1 MPEPTQPDAAE
12 REHLLDTLAD
22 LIARGGA
29 GPFVMEPVVP
39 GDAAFPDPWA
49 PTRAGV
55 AVLLRRLLWHA
66 SIARDIEIEDRR
78 AEGAPPTERMPATRV
93 ELYELRGRSARFALG
108 FIGRDEVVGTL
119 AHEIGVAF
127 AAEHRPEQADPYRT
141 AEPPAISVDPD
152 HDLERGSIATVYLG
166 LGVLAA
172 NAAFQQYS
180 RAGRFNGAYE
190 ALDYDVLR
198 AGHIPMSALAYLLA
212 VQAVVRDSLVPPE
225 GLSPPQKDEVVAW
238 IAALRGRGAELR
250 TRLGIGDVRADERE
264 LAIAFPGVSVDDE
277 PPPRKTAFRWS
288 THRGGVGL
296 IAGAVL
302 GVGVAATVAS
312 RGMLP
317 IVVFGG
323 AACGHVV
330 GRKVPVPRCSA
341 CANVVAKTA
350 TVCPRCGAALR
361 GDIASL
367 ADRLEAE
374 ERLEAKLDEENRSAE

>member
-1 MPEPTQPDAAE
+1 MSEPSQPDAE
-12 REHLLDTLAD
+12 TREHLLDVVAD
-22 LIARGGA
+22 LVARAGA
-29 GPFVMEPVVP
+29 APLLSVPVVP
-39 GDAAFPDPWA
+39 GAAAFPDPWA

-66 SIARDIEIEDRR
+66 DIARDVELEDRR
-78 AEGAPPTERMPATRV
+78 ADGAPPTERKPATRI
-93 ELYELRGRSARFALG
+93 ELFELREKHARFALG
-108 FIGRDEVVGTL
+108 FVGDDDVVGTL

-127 AAEHRPEQADPYRT
+127 AAEHRPDEADPYRT
-141 AEPPAISVDPD
+141 AEPPVISIDPD
-152 HDLERGSIATVYLG
+152 RDLERGSIATVYLG

-172 NAAFQQYS
+172 NAAFQEYS

-198 AGHIPMSALAYLLA
+198 AGHVPMSALAFLLA
-212 VQAVVRDSLVPPE
+212 VQAVVRDALVPPE
-225 GLSPPQKDEVVAW
+225 GLEPPQKDEVIAW

-250 TRLGIGDVRADERE
+250 ARLGIASDASGRERE
-264 LAIAFPGVSVDDE
+264 AVIAFPNVALEDE

-302 GVGVAATVAS
+302 GVGVAAFVAS
-312 RGMLP
+312 RGMSP

-323 AACGHVV
+323 AATGHIV
-330 GRKVPVPRCSA
+330 GRRVAVPRCSA
-341 CANVVAKTA
+341 CANIVGKGA

-361 GDIASL
+361 GDIAQLS
-367 ADRLEAE
+367 DRLEAE
-374 ERLEAKLDEENRSAE
+374 ERLEEENRPAE